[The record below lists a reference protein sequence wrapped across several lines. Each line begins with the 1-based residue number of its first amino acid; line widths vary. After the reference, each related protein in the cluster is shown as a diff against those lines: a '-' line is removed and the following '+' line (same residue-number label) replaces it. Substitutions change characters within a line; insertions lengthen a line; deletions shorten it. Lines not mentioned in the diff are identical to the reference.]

1 MDSPLV
7 YLTTVLVV
15 GIASQ
20 WLSWRLKFP
29 ALIVLLV
36 VGFGLGQLVDT
47 NEIIPQDVLFPSVS
61 LAVAVILFEGGLT
74 LKFRDLAQSRSS
86 IIRLCSFG
94 VFLTW
99 IPTALAA
106 KLIFETWEISILV
119 GALFVVTGP
128 TVIIPL
134 LRHIRPK
141 SRIGAIA
148 KWEGIVNDPIGA
160 VLAVLVFES
169 IILGHSD
176 SALKSVAI
184 GFLTMTLIAVTIAGL
199 TSIIIVQ
206 TLKRHLIPDYLENPV
221 MLGFIFFTFTA
232 SNLIQE
238 ESGLATVTLLGI
250 LLINQKT
257 VRIHHVVQFKENLV
271 VLLISVLFIVL
282 ASRLSPQDLKELGW
296 SAGLFLAILILL
308 IRPFSIFMST
318 IGTNITWQEKTF
330 LSALAPRGIV
340 AAAVASVFA
349 LEIEELS
356 HIQDVD
362 AQMLADA
369 EKLGP
374 VTFFVIFGTVTIYGL
389 AAAPIARRLKIS
401 DPDPQGILFAGAD
414 SFVRGL
420 AEIISKEGFGVL
432 LIDTNYDNIS
442 ASRMLGLPTQNAS
455 IISEYVGNELDFS
468 GIGRLFAMTP
478 NDEVNSLAVRQ
489 FSDQFG
495 KANLFQLTP
504 RNYDKNKPRGEVAER
519 LTGRK
524 LFSLNSTYPK
534 LTQRFQNGAK
544 IKKTLLT
551 EEFSYQDFLDL
562 YGETATPLMVI
573 DDSKKLKI
581 CTAEDDNT
589 PKNGQ
594 TLISL
599 VDHIPGQDDTA

>member
-1 MDSPLV
+1 V

-15 GIASQ
+15 GVASQ

-36 VGFGLGQLVDT
+36 FGFSLGRLVDT
-47 NEIIPQDVLFPSVS
+47 NSIIPQTLLFPAVS

-74 LKFRDLAQSRSS
+74 LKIRDLVQSRSA

-99 IPTALAA
+99 VPTAIAA
-106 KLIFETWEISILV
+106 KLIFETWEMSILA

-160 VLAVLVFES
+160 VLAVLVFET
-169 IILGHSD
+169 IIVAQSE
-176 SALKSVAI
+176 SAMQSVAI
-184 GFLTMTLIAVTIAGL
+184 GFALMTLIAVSIAGV
-199 TSIIIVQ
+199 TAWVIVQ

-221 MLGFIFFTFTA
+221 MLGFIFLTFTS
-232 SNLIQE
+232 SNLIQA

-250 LLINQKT
+250 FLINQKT
-257 VRIHHVVQFKENLV
+257 VRIHHVVEFKENLV

-282 ASRLSPQDLKELGW
+282 ASRLSFEDLEGLGW
-296 SAGLFLAILILL
+296 KAGVFLAILILL
-308 IRPFSIFMST
+308 IRPFSIFAST
-318 IGTNITWQEKTF
+318 IGTKISWQEKTF
-330 LSALAPRGIV
+330 LSVLAPRGIV

-356 HIQDVD
+356 HLRDVD
-362 AQMLADA
+362 PLLLADA
-369 EKLGP
+369 HKLAP
-374 VTFFVIFGTVTIYGL
+374 ITFLVIFGTVTIYGL

-414 SFVRGL
+414 AFVRSL
-420 AEIISKEGFGVL
+420 AETISKEGYTVL
-432 LIDTNYDNIS
+432 LVDTNYENIS
-442 ASRMLGLPTQNAS
+442 ATRMLGLPTQNAS

-478 NDEVNSLAVRQ
+478 NDEVNALAVRQ
-489 FSDQFG
+489 FADQFG
-495 KANLFQLTP
+495 KANLFQVTP
-504 RNYDKNKPRGEVAER
+504 RTADKNKPRGEVSDR
-519 LTGRK
+519 LIGRK
-524 LFSLNSTYPK
+524 LFNSSSTYPN
-534 LTQRFQNGAK
+534 LTQRFSNGAV
-544 IKKTLLT
+544 IKKTPLT
-551 EEFSYQDFLDL
+551 EEFSYEDFKNL
-562 YGETATPLMVI
+562 YGESATPLI
-573 DDSKKLKI
+573 IIEENKSLRI
-581 CTAEDDNT
+581 CTAEDASI
-589 PKNGQ
+589 PKNEQ

-599 VDHIPGQDDTA
+599 VDHVPEQNETV

>member
-257 VRIHHVVQFKENLV
+257 VRIHHVVEFKENLV

-282 ASRLSPQDLKELGW
+282 ASRLSPQDLQELGW

-349 LEIEELS
+349 LEIEELN

-414 SFVRGL
+414 SFVRAL

-534 LTQRFQNGAK
+534 LIQRFQNGAK

-573 DDSKKLKI
+573 DESKKLKI
-581 CTAEDDNT
+581 CTAEDDST

>member
-1 MDSPLV
+1 VESPLV

-36 VGFGLGQLVDT
+36 IGFGLGRLVET
-47 NEIIPQDVLFPSVS
+47 NSIIPQEVLFPAVS

-74 LKFRDLAQSRSS
+74 LKLRDLVQSRSA
-86 IIRLCSFG
+86 IIRLCPFG

-99 IPTALAA
+99 VPTAFAA
-106 KLIFETWEISILV
+106 KLIFETWEMSILV

-160 VLAVLVFES
+160 VLAVLVFET
-169 IILGHSD
+169 IIVAQSD
-176 SALKSVAI
+176 SALQSVAV
-184 GFLTMTLIAVTIAGL
+184 GFATMTLIAVSIAGA
-199 TSIIIVQ
+199 TSWIIVQ

-221 MLGFIFFTFTA
+221 MLAFIFFTFTA
-232 SNLIQE
+232 SNLLQA

-257 VRIHHVVQFKENLV
+257 VRIQHVVEFKENLV

-282 ASRLSPQDLKELGW
+282 ASRLSPEDLAGLGW
-296 SAGLFLAILILL
+296 EAGLFLAILILF
-308 IRPFSIFMST
+308 IRPFSIFVST
-318 IGTNITWQEKTF
+318 IATNLSWQEKTF
-330 LSALAPRGIV
+330 LSVLAPRGIV

-349 LEIEELS
+349 LEIKELS
-356 HIQDVD
+356 HVREVD
-362 AQMLADA
+362 PLLLADA
-369 EKLGP
+369 QKLGP
-374 VTFFVIFGTVTIYGL
+374 ITFLVIFGTVTIYGL
-389 AAAPIARRLKIS
+389 AAGPIARRLKIA

-414 SFVRGL
+414 ALVRSL
-420 AEIISKEGFGVL
+420 AEIVSKEGHGVL
-432 LIDTNYDNIS
+432 LIDTNYENIS
-442 ASRMLGLPTQNAS
+442 SSRMLGLPTQNAS

-489 FSDQFG
+489 FADQFG
-495 KANLFQLTP
+495 RANVFQLPP
-504 RNYDKNKPRGEVAER
+504 RNTDKKKPRGEVSDR
-519 LTGRK
+519 LTGRI
-524 LFSLNSTYPK
+524 LFNSTSTYPK
-534 LTQRFQNGAK
+534 LTQRFADGAK
-544 IKKTLLT
+544 IKKTPLT
-551 EEFSYQDFLDL
+551 EEFIYQDFLDL
-562 YGETATPLMVI
+562 YGETATPLMII
-573 DDSKKLKI
+573 DENKSLKI
-581 CTAEDDNT
+581 CTDEERSL
-589 PKNGQ
+589 PKTGQ

-599 VDHIPGQDDTA
+599 VDPTPEQDAAT

>member
-468 GIGRLFAMTP
+468 GIGRLFAITP

-581 CTAEDDNT
+581 CTEEDDNT

>member
-15 GIASQ
+15 GVASQ

-36 VGFGLGQLVDT
+36 FGFSLGRLVDT
-47 NEIIPQDVLFPSVS
+47 NSIIPQTLLFPAIS

-74 LKFRDLAQSRSS
+74 LKIRDLVQSRSA

-99 IPTALAA
+99 VPTAIAA
-106 KLIFETWEISILV
+106 KLIFETWEMSILV

-160 VLAVLVFES
+160 VLAVLVFET
-169 IILGHSD
+169 IIVAQSE
-176 SALKSVAI
+176 SAMQSVAI
-184 GFLTMTLIAVTIAGL
+184 GFATMTLIAVSIAGVTAL
-199 TSIIIVQ
+199 IIVQ

-221 MLGFIFFTFTA
+221 MLGFIFLTFTS
-232 SNLIQE
+232 SNLIQS

-250 LLINQKT
+250 FLINQKT
-257 VRIHHVVQFKENLV
+257 VRIQHVVEFKENLV

-282 ASRLSPQDLKELGW
+282 ASRLSFEDLDGLGW
-296 SAGLFLAILILL
+296 KAVVFLAILILL
-308 IRPFSIFMST
+308 IRPFSIFVST
-318 IGTNITWQEKTF
+318 IGTKFSWQEKTF
-330 LSALAPRGIV
+330 LSVLAPRGIV

-356 HIQDVD
+356 HLREVD
-362 AQMLADA
+362 PLLLADA
-369 EKLGP
+369 QKLAP
-374 VTFFVIFGTVTIYGL
+374 ITFLVIFGTVTIYGL

-401 DPDPQGILFAGAD
+401 DPNPQGILFAGAD
-414 SFVRGL
+414 AFVRSL
-420 AEIISKEGFGVL
+420 AETISKEGYGVL
-432 LIDTNYDNIS
+432 LIDTNHQNIS
-442 ASRMLGLPTQNAS
+442 AARMLGLPTQNAS
-455 IISEYVGNELDFS
+455 IISEFVGNEVDFS
-468 GIGRLFAMTP
+468 GIGRLLAMTP
-478 NDEVNSLAVRQ
+478 NDEVNALAVRQ

-504 RNYDKNKPRGEVAER
+504 RTADKNNPRGEVSDR

-524 LFSLNSTYPK
+524 LFNPSSTYPK
-534 LTQRFQNGAK
+534 LTQRFSNGAI
-544 IKKTLLT
+544 IKKTPLT
-551 EEFSYQDFLDL
+551 EEFSYEDFQDL
-562 YGETATPLMVI
+562 YGETATPLMMI
-573 DDSKKLKI
+573 DENRSLKI
-581 CTAEDDNT
+581 FTAEEESL

-594 TLISL
+594 ILISL
-599 VDHIPGQDDTA
+599 VDHVPEQDETA

>member
-1 MDSPLV
+1 LDSPLV

-15 GIASQ
+15 GVASQ

-36 VGFGLGQLVDT
+36 FGFSLGRLVDT
-47 NEIIPQDVLFPSVS
+47 NSIIPQTLLFPAVS

-74 LKFRDLAQSRSS
+74 LKIRDLVQSRSA

-99 IPTALAA
+99 VPTAIAA
-106 KLIFETWEISILV
+106 KLIFETWEMSILA

-160 VLAVLVFES
+160 VLAVLVFET
-169 IILGHSD
+169 IIVAQSE
-176 SALKSVAI
+176 SAMQSVAI
-184 GFLTMTLIAVTIAGL
+184 GFALMTLIAVSIAGV
-199 TSIIIVQ
+199 TAWVIVQ

-221 MLGFIFFTFTA
+221 MLGFIFLTFTS
-232 SNLIQE
+232 SNLIQA

-250 LLINQKT
+250 FLINQKT
-257 VRIHHVVQFKENLV
+257 VRIHHVVEFKENLV

-282 ASRLSPQDLKELGW
+282 ASRLSFEDLEGLGW
-296 SAGLFLAILILL
+296 KAGVFLAILILL
-308 IRPFSIFMST
+308 IRPFSIFAST
-318 IGTNITWQEKTF
+318 IGTKISWQEKTF
-330 LSALAPRGIV
+330 LSVLAPRGIV

-356 HIQDVD
+356 HLRDVD
-362 AQMLADA
+362 PLLLADA
-369 EKLGP
+369 HKLAP
-374 VTFFVIFGTVTIYGL
+374 ITFLVIFGTVTIYGL

-414 SFVRGL
+414 AFVRSL
-420 AEIISKEGFGVL
+420 AETISKEGYTVL
-432 LIDTNYDNIS
+432 LVDTNYENIS
-442 ASRMLGLPTQNAS
+442 ATRMLGLPTQNAS

-478 NDEVNSLAVRQ
+478 NDEVNALAVRQ
-489 FSDQFG
+489 FADQFG
-495 KANLFQLTP
+495 KANLFQVTP
-504 RNYDKNKPRGEVAER
+504 RTADKNKPRGEVSDR
-519 LTGRK
+519 LIGRK
-524 LFSLNSTYPK
+524 LFNSSSTYPN
-534 LTQRFQNGAK
+534 LTQRFSNGAV
-544 IKKTLLT
+544 IKKTPLT
-551 EEFSYQDFLDL
+551 EEFSYEDFKNL
-562 YGETATPLMVI
+562 YGESATPLI
-573 DDSKKLKI
+573 IIEENKSLRI
-581 CTAEDDNT
+581 CTAEDASI
-589 PKNGQ
+589 PKNEQ

-599 VDHIPGQDDTA
+599 VDHVPEQNETV

>member
-15 GIASQ
+15 GVASQ

-36 VGFGLGQLVDT
+36 FGFSLGRLVDT
-47 NEIIPQDVLFPSVS
+47 NSIIPQTLLFPAVS

-74 LKFRDLAQSRSS
+74 LKIRDLVQSRSA

-99 IPTALAA
+99 VPTAIAA
-106 KLIFETWEISILV
+106 KLIFETWEMSILA

-160 VLAVLVFES
+160 VLAVLVFET
-169 IILGHSD
+169 IIVAQSE
-176 SALKSVAI
+176 SAMQSVAI
-184 GFLTMTLIAVTIAGL
+184 GFALMTLIAVSIAGV
-199 TSIIIVQ
+199 TAWVIVQ

-221 MLGFIFFTFTA
+221 MLGFIFLTFTS
-232 SNLIQE
+232 SNLIQA

-250 LLINQKT
+250 FLINQKT
-257 VRIHHVVQFKENLV
+257 VRIHHVVEFKENLV

-282 ASRLSPQDLKELGW
+282 ASRLSFEDLEGLGW
-296 SAGLFLAILILL
+296 KAGVFLAILILL
-308 IRPFSIFMST
+308 IRPFSIFAST
-318 IGTNITWQEKTF
+318 IGTKISWQEKTF
-330 LSALAPRGIV
+330 LSVLAPRGIV

-356 HIQDVD
+356 HLRDVD
-362 AQMLADA
+362 PLLLADA
-369 EKLGP
+369 HKLAP
-374 VTFFVIFGTVTIYGL
+374 ITFLVIFGTVTIYGL

-414 SFVRGL
+414 AFVRSL
-420 AEIISKEGFGVL
+420 AETISKEGYTVL
-432 LIDTNYDNIS
+432 LVDTNYENIS
-442 ASRMLGLPTQNAS
+442 ATRMLGLPTQNAS

-478 NDEVNSLAVRQ
+478 NDEVNALAVRQ
-489 FSDQFG
+489 FADQFG
-495 KANLFQLTP
+495 KANLFQVTP
-504 RNYDKNKPRGEVAER
+504 RTADKNKPRGEVSDR
-519 LTGRK
+519 LIGRK
-524 LFSLNSTYPK
+524 LFNSSSTYPN
-534 LTQRFQNGAK
+534 LTQRFSNGAV
-544 IKKTLLT
+544 IKKTPLT
-551 EEFSYQDFLDL
+551 EEFSYEDFKNL
-562 YGETATPLMVI
+562 YGESATPLI
-573 DDSKKLKI
+573 IIEENKSLRI
-581 CTAEDDNT
+581 CTAEDASI
-589 PKNGQ
+589 PKNEQ

-599 VDHIPGQDDTA
+599 VDHVPEQNETV

>member
-15 GIASQ
+15 GVASQ

-36 VGFGLGQLVDT
+36 VGFGLGRLVDT
-47 NEIIPQDVLFPSVS
+47 NSIIPQDLLFPSVS

-74 LKFRDLAQSRSS
+74 LKFRDLSKSRSS

-176 SALKSVAI
+176 SAMQSVAM
-184 GFLTMTLIAVTIAGL
+184 GFLTMTLIAGTIAGL

-232 SNLIQE
+232 SNMIQT

-250 LLINQKT
+250 FLINQKT
-257 VRIHHVVQFKENLV
+257 VRIHHVVEFKENLV

-282 ASRLSPQDLKELGW
+282 ASRLSPEDLKELGW
-296 SAGLFLAILILL
+296 AAGLFLAILILF
-308 IRPFSIFMST
+308 IRPFSIFVST
-318 IGTNITWQEKTF
+318 IGTNMTWQEKTF
-330 LSALAPRGIV
+330 LSVLAPRGIV

-349 LEIEELS
+349 LEIEEL
-356 HIQDVD
+356 QGVD
-362 AQMLADA
+362 PLILADA
-369 EKLGP
+369 HKLGP
-374 VTFFVIFGTVTIYGL
+374 VTFLVIFGTVTIYGL
-389 AAAPIARRLKIS
+389 TAAPIARRLKIS

-414 SFVRGL
+414 SFVRSL
-420 AEIISKEGFGVL
+420 AETISKEGFHVL
-432 LIDTNYDNIS
+432 LIDTNYENIS
-442 ASRMLGLPTQNAS
+442 AARMLGLPTQNAS
-455 IISEYVGNELDFS
+455 ILSEYVGNELDFS
-468 GIGRLFAMTP
+468 GIGRLFAITP

-489 FSDQFG
+489 FADQFG

-504 RNYDKNKPRGEVAER
+504 RNHDKNKPRGEVAER

-524 LFSLNSTYPK
+524 LFSLNCTYPK
-534 LTQRFQNGAK
+534 LMQRFQNGAM

-551 EEFSYQDFLDL
+551 EEFSYQDYLDF
-562 YGETATPLMVI
+562 YGETATPLLII
-573 DDSKKLKI
+573 DENKKLKV
-581 CTAEDDNT
+581 CSAEDET
-589 PKNGQ
+589 IPKEGQ

-599 VDHIPGQDDTA
+599 VDRVPGQEDTA

>member
-1 MDSPLV
+1 LESPLV

-36 VGFGLGQLVDT
+36 VGFGLGRLIDT
-47 NEIIPQDVLFPSVS
+47 NSIIPQDLLFPSVS

-74 LKFRDLAQSRSS
+74 LKFRDLAQARTA
-86 IIRLCSFG
+86 IVRLCSFG
-94 VFLTW
+94 VLLTW

-106 KLIFETWEISILV
+106 RLIFDTWEMSILV

-160 VLAVLVFES
+160 VLAVLVFET
-169 IILGHSD
+169 IIVAQSE
-176 SALKSVAI
+176 SALQGVAI
-184 GFLTMTLIAVTIAGL
+184 GFATMTLIAVTIAGL
-199 TSIIIVQ
+199 TSWIIVQ

-221 MLGFIFFTFTA
+221 MLGFIFLTFTS
-232 SNLIQE
+232 SNLIQA

-257 VRIHHVVQFKENLV
+257 VRIHHVVEFKENLV
-271 VLLISVLFIVL
+271 VLLISVLFVVL
-282 ASRLSPQDLKELGW
+282 ASRLSPADLKGLGW
-296 SAGLFLAILILL
+296 EAGLFLAILILF
-308 IRPFSIFMST
+308 IRPFSIFTST
-318 IGTNITWQEKTF
+318 IGTTISWQDKTF
-330 LSALAPRGIV
+330 LSVLAPRGIV

-349 LEIEELS
+349 LEISELS
-356 HIQDVD
+356 HHRSVD
-362 AQMLADA
+362 PLLLADA

-374 VTFFVIFGTVTIYGL
+374 ITFFVIFGTVTIYGL
-389 AAAPIARRLKIS
+389 AAAPIARRLKIA

-414 SFVRGL
+414 PFVRAL
-420 AEIISKEGFGVL
+420 AETISVEGYGVL
-432 LIDTNYDNIS
+432 LVDTNHSNIS
-442 ASRMLGLPTQNAS
+442 AARMTGLPTQNAS

-489 FSDQFG
+489 FADQFG
-495 KANLFQLTP
+495 KANVFQLTP
-504 RNYDKNKPRGEVAER
+504 RTVEQKKPRGEVSDR

-524 LFSLNSTYPK
+524 LFDSSCTFPR

-551 EEFSYQDFLDL
+551 DEFNYRDFQDF

-573 DDSKKLKI
+573 DENKILKV
-581 CTAEDDNT
+581 CTADDDTT

-599 VDHIPGQDDTA
+599 VDRVPGQDDTA